1 MSTTDAA
8 PLGARVSLPE
18 RAAPGETV
26 EVRTLASHPM
36 ETGYRIDTRGERVPR
51 RILERLRC
59 RYDGR
64 LVFDAELR
72 PAIAANPYVAFA
84 FVADRSGDV
93 VLEWVEDTGRTL
105 VETRRLTVEAP

>member
-1 MSTTDAA
+1 MSENRA
-8 PLGARVSLPE
+8 PPLSARVRVPE
-18 RAAPGETV
+18 RAAPGEVV

-84 FVADRSGDV
+84 FVADRTGEV

-105 VETRRLTVEAP
+105 VERRTLVVEQA